1 MKTSILQIN
10 KVSLMD
16 LCCVSVIEEIRHRLQ
31 RVEMIE
37 ASVIFSCLM
46 LTMRQY
52 GHSEDIEDYLCEH

>member
-1 MKTSILQIN
+1 
-10 KVSLMD
+10 MD